1 MFKKYEIPNYLE
13 RKFLKL
19 DLLARYTQTKNSF
32 LINIFFTNN
41 FTPVTQV
48 PLRLLEAGHSL
59 LGNLVTWNKL
69 KIFLWNHRYNW
80 YGRGCLKSLR
90 HPNLSSSSVNGQLW
104 KSTVNLVSKGL
115 TWMIVCLSLTYP
127 NILLL
132 VFNLTS
138 LSSRQWML

>member
-90 HPNLSSSSVNGQLW
+90 HPNLSFSSVNGQCW
-104 KSTVNLVSKGL
+104 NCL
-115 TWMIVCLSLTYP
+115 TWMNVCLSLTYP

-132 VFNLTS
+132 VFNLTP
-138 LSSRQWML
+138 LSSRQWMLKKTIILT